1 MAQLW
6 GFLGEILGPLI
17 KTNLLLIENVHN
29 SLAKSVLVPLELTA
43 AASETDAAIQKKVF
57 KSGMTKII
65 NSDEEMNDIKKI
77 IKCLEE
83 SGSLIKCVSKTI
95 KNEVK
100 EQKECFLVIML
111 DTLGASLLGN
121 MLVEKSVLR
130 AGKETSFY
138 AASSFNSF

>member
-6 GFLGEILGPLI
+6 GFLGGILGPLI
-17 KTNLLLIENVHN
+17 KTSLLLIENVHN

-57 KSGMTKII
+57 ESGMTKII

-100 EQKECFLVIML
+100 KQKECFLVIML

-138 AASSFNSF
+138 ATSSFNSF